1 MNAND
6 VLWRYQ
12 RTEITEAQE
21 TAPRIE
27 RQNELVPG
35 VPRSETGSANPDPGK
50 GRHRV
55 SRGRHD
61 QPQGKASRAIV
72 GKPFIERSDDFVGV
86 TLNAGH
92 ALSEKAPI
100 DRPGSA
106 VTAVI

>member
-6 VLWRYQ
+6 VLWRYDW
-12 RTEITEAQE
+12 TEITEAQE

-55 SRGRHD
+55 SRG
-61 QPQGKASRAIV
+61 ASRPAARQD
-72 GKPFIERSDDFVGV
+72 GPR
-86 TLNAGH
+86 
-92 ALSEKAPI
+92 
-100 DRPGSA
+100 DRPQA
-106 VTAVI
+106 VHRAQ